1 MKNLRIYFSLVLLN
15 NFWFITSNWLNF
27 WLKYMSLKEV
37 GIIDGIAF
45 LIGIMF
51 EFPSGIIS
59 DRWGRKNSL
68 ILSQLFQFAG
78 SFVITFASNLYE
90 IGVGF
95 IIFQIGVSM
104 FSGSIESF
112 GYESSRDNGYNYK
125 NTLSISSF
133 FNNFGYLF
141 SLVVGGYFYLNN
153 NNIPNYLFTM
163 NFFLGLLICYFIMEK
178 NASENSINSHTIQEN
193 NIKTDFERFFG
204 TLRKVDIKLIL
215 YLTFLSSVV
224 FAFDYGFVKLLLLE
238 AFTDLG
244 SNYLY
249 IFGFTL
255 FSLILSFFLL
265 RIKTPFVVQIRV
277 IFILLVL
284 ITFFV
289 SKSYEYTWVIF
300 AFLSFITVYISQISL
315 SYFNELVSDDNRAG
329 FLSIFAL
336 FYKLPYVF
344 IALIL
349 GDMMQKISVNQ
360 LFYPSFLGI
369 VFMYLV
375 GKLGYNIAV
384 NKWGRSSVAE

>member
-1 MKNLRIYFSLVLLN
+1 M
-15 NFWFITSNWLNF
+15 
-27 WLKYMSLKEV
+27 
-37 GIIDGIAF
+37 
-45 LIGIMF
+45 
-51 EFPSGIIS
+51 
-59 DRWGRKNSL
+59 
-68 ILSQLFQFAG
+68 
-78 SFVITFASNLYE
+78 
-90 IGVGF
+90 
-95 IIFQIGVSM
+95 
-104 FSGSIESF
+104 
-112 GYESSRDNGYNYK
+112 
-125 NTLSISSF
+125 
-133 FNNFGYLF
+133 
-141 SLVVGGYFYLNN
+141 
-153 NNIPNYLFTM
+153 
-163 NFFLGLLICYFIMEK
+163 
-178 NASENSINSHTIQEN
+178 
-193 NIKTDFERFFG
+193 
-204 TLRKVDIKLIL
+204 
-215 YLTFLSSVV
+215 
-224 FAFDYGFVKLLLLE
+224 
-238 AFTDLG
+238 G

-265 RIKTPFVVQIRV
+265 RIKTPFVIQIRV

-300 AFLSFITVYISQISL
+300 GFLSFIAVYVSQISL

>member
-78 SFVITFASNLYE
+78 SFIITFASNLYE

-112 GYESSRDNGYNYK
+112 GYESSRDSGYNYK

-141 SLVVGGYFYLNN
+141 SLVVGGYLYLNN

-178 NASENSINSHTIQEN
+178 NSSENSINSHTIEEN
-193 NIKTDFERFFG
+193 NIKTDFNSFVWA
-204 TLRKVDIKLIL
+204 LRKVDIKLIL

-265 RIKTPFVVQIRV
+265 RIKTSFVVQLRV
-277 IFILLVL
+277 IFILLAL

-289 SKSYEYTWVIF
+289 SKSYEYIWVIF

>member
-1 MKNLRIYFSLVLLN
+1 MLLN

-37 GIIDGIAF
+37 GFIDGIAF
-45 LIGIMF
+45 LIGILF

-112 GYESSRDNGYNYK
+112 GYESSRDCGYNYK
-125 NTLSISSF
+125 NTLSISSI

-141 SLVVGGYFYLNN
+141 SLVVGGYLYLSN
-153 NNIPNYLFTM
+153 NNIPNYLFTT
-163 NFFLGLLICYFIMEK
+163 NFFLGLLICYFIVEK
-178 NASENSINSHTIQEN
+178 NSSENSTDSSSIHES
-193 NIKTDFERFFG
+193 NIKTDFKRFFWA
-204 TLRKVDIKLIL
+204 LRRVDTKLIL

-224 FAFDYGFVKLLLLE
+224 FAFDYGFIKLLLLE
-238 AFTDLG
+238 AFSDLG

-265 RIKTPFVVQIRV
+265 RIKTPFVVQIKA
-277 IFILLVL
+277 IFILCAL
-284 ITFFV
+284 IIFFV
-289 SKSYEYTWVIF
+289 SRNIEYLWVLF
-300 AFLSFITVYISQISL
+300 GFLSFITIYVSQISL

-336 FYKLPYVF
+336 FYKLPYVL
-344 IALIL
+344 IALVL
-349 GDMMQKISVNQ
+349 GDLLQKISINQ

>member
-112 GYESSRDNGYNYK
+112 GYESSRDSGYNYK

-238 AFTDLG
+238 AFSDLG

>member
-1 MKNLRIYFSLVLLN
+1 
-15 NFWFITSNWLNF
+15 
-27 WLKYMSLKEV
+27 
-37 GIIDGIAF
+37 
-45 LIGIMF
+45 
-51 EFPSGIIS
+51 
-59 DRWGRKNSL
+59 
-68 ILSQLFQFAG
+68 
-78 SFVITFASNLYE
+78 
-90 IGVGF
+90 
-95 IIFQIGVSM
+95 
-104 FSGSIESF
+104 
-112 GYESSRDNGYNYK
+112 
-125 NTLSISSF
+125 
-133 FNNFGYLF
+133 
-141 SLVVGGYFYLNN
+141 
-153 NNIPNYLFTM
+153 
-163 NFFLGLLICYFIMEK
+163 MEK
-178 NASENSINSHTIQEN
+178 NSSENSINSHTIQEN
-193 NIKTDFERFFG
+193 NIKTDFNSFVWA
-204 TLRKVDIKLIL
+204 LRKVDIKLIL

-238 AFTDLG
+238 AFSDLG

-265 RIKTPFVVQIRV
+265 RIKTSFVVQLRV
-277 IFILLVL
+277 IFILLAL